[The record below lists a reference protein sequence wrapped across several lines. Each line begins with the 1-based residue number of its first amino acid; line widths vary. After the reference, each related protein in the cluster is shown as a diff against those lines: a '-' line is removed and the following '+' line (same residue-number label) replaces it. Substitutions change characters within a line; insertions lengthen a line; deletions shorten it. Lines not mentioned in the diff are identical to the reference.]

1 MNEVIKRKEPMNK
14 AIMEVNPDLFVK
26 SLPGWLEVTHFVMAQ
41 RAGTAKPLN
50 EDGSLPALTKSDLNT
65 SGTQKIANDSVFSF
79 AISAALK
86 GDKAAFDKVEK
97 ELVALYGENFPGSF
111 AFWHFKQEPDA
122 KPETLDDYVGMIGK
136 TMLDQG
142 HFEPKDTWNA
152 GVRFLEK
159 IRGSNFVVE
168 LTGPLAQWHRDVW
181 EKIITQ
187 LKSQL
192 VDPDNNVP
200 PIKKELEE
208 TRNDQ
213 SFIAALLLSAVA
225 AVDQELTEDY
235 QGLLKSVSRRI

>member
-1 MNEVIKRKEPMNK
+1 MNK
-14 AIMEVNPDLFVK
+14 AITEVDPDLFVQ

-41 RAGTAKPLN
+41 RAGNAKPLN
-50 EDGSLPALTKSDLNT
+50 ADGSLPALTKSDLNT

-79 AISAALK
+79 AMSAALK
-86 GDKAAFDKVEK
+86 GNKAAFDKVEK
-97 ELVALYGENFPGSF
+97 ELTAQYGENFPGSF

-136 TMLDQG
+136 TLLESG

-159 IRGSNFVVE
+159 ARGSNFVVE
-168 LTGPLAQWHRDVW
+168 LTIPLALWHRDVW
-181 EKIITQ
+181 TSIITQ

-192 VDPDNNVP
+192 VDPDNNIP
-200 PIKKELEE
+200 PIKQELAEE
-208 TRNDQ
+208 RNDQ

-235 QGLLKSVSRRI
+235 QGLLKSVSRRV